1 MKRLISVTSFGAASE
16 TPLNTSGH
24 ATLGAGGG
32 AAPFTIDTKTIP
44 LLSHQ
49 TSLAHSGNPVMRM
62 EQSVTNTDNAE
73 FVITQNVIESLGND
87 TSSLHQK
94 KSSKSSKAN

>member
-1 MKRLISVTSFGAASE
+1 MKRLISVTSFGGASE
-16 TPLNTSGH
+16 NPLNTSHGGQSNMG
-24 ATLGAGGG
+24 TRGA

-49 TSLAHSGNPVMRM
+49 TSVHSNNPVMRM

-73 FVITQNVIESLGND
+73 FVITQNVIESLGNE
-87 TSSLHQK
+87 TSSLQQK
-94 KSSKSSKAN
+94 KSASSY